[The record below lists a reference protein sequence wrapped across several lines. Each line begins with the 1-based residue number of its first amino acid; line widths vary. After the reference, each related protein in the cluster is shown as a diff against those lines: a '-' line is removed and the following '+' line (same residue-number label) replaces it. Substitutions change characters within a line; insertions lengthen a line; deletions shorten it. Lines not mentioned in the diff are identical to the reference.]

1 MYFFMTQLP
10 LRQDVDKSLTW
21 DLSSL
26 FESDQQCEDGI
37 VKFLEQLA
45 DFESSYAG
53 KLSDVNVAIEAID
66 HYRALSELAVP
77 IGTYASLRM
86 SSDQTDEDA
95 QQLQGKVSNVLSRF
109 RSDSSFLD
117 SELLQQDD
125 KHIEKIK
132 EAKPEY
138 ANFLDDLLKNK
149 PYTLDAKVEKT
160 LASFGTVFGGPYSL
174 YNKTKLLDIDFG
186 TITVNGKEIPLSYL
200 SYEGGLEAHQ
210 DVDVRRAA
218 FRGFYDKL
226 AEYQHT
232 TAGTYDIHLK
242 QEKIQ
247 ADLRGHKSVTDYL
260 LHRQDVTEDLYNRQI
275 DLIMSDLAP
284 HMRRYANLLKS
295 EHNLD
300 ELKYEDLKIS
310 LDPESEPEIS
320 VEESKSYIKEAL
332 SILGPEYLEIVN
344 RAYDERWIDFV
355 QNKGKSTG
363 AFCSSPYGA
372 HPYILISWSSLME
385 EVFVLAHELGHAG
398 HFFNANASQNIFDTR
413 SSMYFVE
420 APSTINELLVAN
432 HLLKNSEDPKFKRWV
447 ISSIISRTYYHNCVT
462 HLLEAA
468 YQREVYKLVDN
479 YETINANVLN
489 KLKREVIEKF
499 WGDDVT
505 ITEGAE
511 LTWMRQPHYYMGLY
525 PYTYSA
531 GLTIATAM
539 NKRIQEEGQPAV
551 DDWIN
556 VLKSGG
562 TKSPLE
568 LAKMAGVDVS
578 TDQPLKDTI
587 AYIGSLV
594 DELEKLTEE
603 INK

>member
-1 MYFFMTQLP
+1 MSQLP
-10 LRQDVDKSLTW
+10 LRKDVDKDLTW

-26 FESDQQCEDGI
+26 FKSDEDALKGI
-37 VKFLEQLA
+37 EKFEKQFSN
-45 DFESSYAG
+45 FESTYST
-53 KLSDVNVAIEAID
+53 KLDDVNTAVKALKEYLD
-66 HYRALSELAVP
+66 LSEKLVI
-77 IGTYASLRM
+77 IGTYASLRT
-86 SSDQTDEDA
+86 STDQSDEDA
-95 QQLQGKVSNVLSRF
+95 QKLQGKVAKTMSSF
-109 RSDSSFLD
+109 RSETSFLT
-117 SELLQQDD
+117 SELLQQDESHIKAIQEAD
-125 KHIEKIK
+125 PEFKH
-132 EAKPEY
+132 Y
-138 ANFLDDLLKNK
+138 LDQLLKDK

-160 LASFGTVFGGPYSL
+160 LASFSTVFGGPYSL

-186 TITVNGKEIPLSYL
+186 SFEANGKEIPLSYL
-200 SYEGGLEAHQ
+200 AFEGGLESNQ
-210 DVDVRRAA
+210 DKEVRRNA
-218 FRGFYDKL
+218 FEAFSNKL
-226 AEYQHT
+226 REYQHT

-242 QEKIQ
+242 QEKVQ
-247 ADLRGHKSVTDYL
+247 ADLRGHESVIDYL
-260 LHRQDVTEDLYNRQI
+260 LHRQDVTRDLYNRQI

-284 HMRRYANLLKS
+284 HMRRYAKLLKKV
-295 EHNLD
+295 HGLD
-300 ELKYEDLKIS
+300 EMRYEDLKIS

-320 VEESKSYIKEAL
+320 VEESKKYIKEAL

-398 HFFNANASQNIFDTR
+398 HFYNANENQNLFNTR
-413 SSMYFVE
+413 ASMYFIE

-432 HLLKNSEDPKFKRWV
+432 HLLKNSSDPRFKRWV
-447 ISSIISRTYYHNCVT
+447 ISSVISRTYYHNCVT

-479 YETINANVLN
+479 YETISANKLN
-489 KLKREVIEKF
+489 QLKREVIEKF
-499 WGDDVT
+499 WGNDVK

-531 GLTIATAM
+531 GLTVATAV
-539 NKRIQEEGQPAV
+539 NKRILEEGSTAV
-551 DDWIN
+551 QDWLN
-556 VLKSGG
+556 VLKAGG
-562 TKSPLE
+562 TRGPID
-568 LAKMAGVDVS
+568 LAAMAGVDIT
-578 TDQPLKDTI
+578 TDKPLKDTI
-587 AYIGSLV
+587 DYVGSLV

-603 INK
+603 IEG